1 LICTVSLL
9 KIFFSSFRAL
19 ILFCLFSTG
28 AVANAT
34 HDERLF
40 DNPLSRSASHAE
52 RSSMYYMFCRVFYL
66 VFLSPFLLVFII
78 ICFFGFCL
86 FIFLLVGHKA
96 ASLEKMK
103 CNLNDSF
110 DHISLTQQGRSHVS
124 APHVFKSPRCSPQQ
138 SKRIT
143 ITQIADDHSSEDVSP
158 PRSKRRT
165 DSKCAE
171 VYMIIIIFLFVVF
184 YFLF

>member
-1 LICTVSLL
+1 
-9 KIFFSSFRAL
+9 
-19 ILFCLFSTG
+19 
-28 AVANAT
+28 
-34 HDERLF
+34 
-40 DNPLSRSASHAE
+40 
-52 RSSMYYMFCRVFYL
+52 MFVEFFYL
-66 VFLSPFLLVFII
+66 VFLSPFLVVFII
-78 ICFFGFCL
+78 VCFFGFL
-86 FIFLLVGHKA
+86 FVYFLLAGHKV

-110 DHISLTQQGRSHVS
+110 DHIPLTQQGRSDVS

-143 ITQIADDHSSEDVSP
+143 ITQIVDEHLSEDVSS
-158 PRSKRRT
+158 PRSKWRT